1 MTVSLSIHTI
11 IYIYTQR
18 QLECK
23 TAVLFA
29 ASIVRQVT
37 DEEHKVRS
45 CYFHACLAV
54 KCMHCKTAVSRI
66 AHAGYCIAIK
76 MLYDMSLL
84 LPAFAR
90 V

>member
-1 MTVSLSIHTI
+1 MYNN
-11 IYIYTQR
+11 IYIYIYIYIQR

-37 DEEHKVRS
+37 DEEHKVRA

-54 KCMHCKTAVSRI
+54 KCMQCM
-66 AHAGYCIAIK
+66 HA
-76 MLYDMSLL
+76 L
-84 LPAFAR
+84 
-90 V
+90 